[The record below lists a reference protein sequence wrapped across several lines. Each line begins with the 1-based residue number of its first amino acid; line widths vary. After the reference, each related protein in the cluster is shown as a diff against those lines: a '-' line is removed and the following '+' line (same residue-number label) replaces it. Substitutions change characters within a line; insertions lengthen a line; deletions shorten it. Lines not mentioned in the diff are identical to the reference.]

1 MSFSGQ
7 SGTMFNGDKNG
18 RLYLTTHRMIFNNK
32 KQSDGLKSFSFPF
45 VALRDVE
52 LEQPIFGSNYI
63 KGRVIAQPNGNFS
76 GEAKFKLYFKSGG
89 AIDFGQAMLR
99 AAQMGMWYSRGQY
112 LNVSSSLNIISASRN
127 YNRDAPPA
135 YTAPTSPWYAAPP
148 PAYTANP
155 GGYMGWVPPTNVF
168 PDQPPANTVY
178 MTDAPPPYPGIT
190 GYAPGAAPV
199 ANGAS
204 ALGAGGFVGASAPV
218 APSMADAKAAE
229 AAASGGQV
237 RTGYYDPTN
246 SGTAFLPNDMP
257 PSYSDSQKK
266 ND

>member
-1 MSFSGQ
+1 MYSVISV
-7 SGTMFNGDKNG
+7 
-18 RLYLTTHRMIFNNK
+18 LH
-32 KQSDGLKSFSFPF
+32 F
-45 VALRDVE
+45 VL
-52 LEQPIFGSNYI
+52 
-63 KGRVIAQPNGNFS
+63 
-76 GEAKFKLYFKSGG
+76 
-89 AIDFGQAMLR
+89 
-99 AAQMGMWYSRGQY
+99 
-112 LNVSSSLNIISASRN
+112 ASRN

-178 MTDAPPPYPGIT
+178 MTESPPPYPGIT
-190 GYAPGAAPV
+190 GYAPGAGPAP
-199 ANGAS
+199 NGA
-204 ALGAGGFVGASAPV
+204 AAVGAGGFVTAS

-246 SGTAFLPNDMP
+246 SGTAYLPHDMP